1 LIDNNLV
8 DQRGAVFLLELIV
21 RKAQPIVKIYQNYA
35 HHCDYDRIKNDIARL
50 AKNYMVQ
57 QDVEKD
63 RVPLPQASSPPM
75 VGGIRKQDSCSWEVA
90 SLDTV
95 DSDDEIVAGKKAQ
108 SPTLPMTRS
117 GLAAAL
123 SATAKPFYPRGRSTK
138 NEDDAA
144 AAAML
149 ESVVTRAHLE
159 GALSP
164 GDAEVAMQLIKS
176 RNTLLFNA
184 HSRFADEPSGL
195 RELVLAVIRAE
206 RARRQAVEN
215 AHASH
220 DEPSWASL
228 PKPLLNLLQVR
239 ECTRLIYYV
248 VSYVFFQSAHTIM
261 FRWQSLKV

>member
-1 LIDNNLV
+1 M
-8 DQRGAVFLLELIV
+8 LELIV

-35 HHCDYDRIKNDIARL
+35 HHCDYERIKSDIAKL
-50 AKNYMVQ
+50 AQEYMRDEGMGGGTPPPRPPPPPAMRKN
-57 QDVEKD
+57 ES
-63 RVPLPQASSPPM
+63 A
-75 VGGIRKQDSCSWEVA
+75 SWEVA
-90 SLDTV
+90 SLDTM
-95 DSDDEIVAGKKAQ
+95 DSDDESSI
-108 SPTLPMTRS
+108 PTPTPSSIPMTRS

-123 SATAKPFYPRGRSTK
+123 SANAKSFFPKSRLGK
-138 NEDDAA
+138 MNEEHMA

-159 GALSP
+159 GALTP
-164 GDAEVAMQLIKS
+164 GDVEVAMQLIKS

-184 HSRFADEPSGL
+184 QSHFVDEPAGL

-228 PKPLLNLLQVR
+228 PKPLLNLLQVN
-239 ECTRLIYYV
+239 T
-248 VSYVFFQSAHTIM
+248 SQNKSN
-261 FRWQSLKV
+261 